1 MENILRKTTEL
12 SEEDIKKNVQEQRN
26 FLADMLTKQKEIID
40 LALRDDEGKV
50 ISMDKFKQELQK
62 YNIKDFNLTGITK
75 QDRRNFANKANELG
89 KVKLKEKIGLA
100 KGMTK
105 AGEKRQT
112 EEKMAKKQRIEN
124 IQKIFDEQG
133 DSTYADEGAP
143 GSVMSDF
150 SDSATDQAELDFEPV
165 AKGGLLKK
173 KKPKIKNMKRGG
185 LASR

>member
-1 MENILRKTTEL
+1 
-12 SEEDIKKNVQEQRN
+12 
-26 FLADMLTKQKEIID
+26 
-40 LALRDDEGKV
+40 
-50 ISMDKFKQELQK
+50 
-62 YNIKDFNLTGITK
+62 
-75 QDRRNFANKANELG
+75 
-89 KVKLKEKIGLA
+89 
-100 KGMTK
+100 MTK

-143 GSVMSDF
+143 GAVMSDF